1 MLEPKLKHVKSE
13 AVAQAFLGAAES
25 VAQVFSGAVT
35 VNPTVHDDSVDVD
48 MLEVSDDSVEV
59 SEGDLE

>member
-25 VAQVFSGAVT
+25 VT